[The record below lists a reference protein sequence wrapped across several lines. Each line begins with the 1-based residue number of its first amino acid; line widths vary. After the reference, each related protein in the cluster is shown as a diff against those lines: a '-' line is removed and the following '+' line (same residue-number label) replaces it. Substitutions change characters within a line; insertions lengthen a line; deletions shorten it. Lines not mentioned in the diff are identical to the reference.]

1 MKLKY
6 LVPALPVLLA
16 AFLLYFFPMK
26 YYDEVNEA
34 SKRFKVDKKL
44 IFAIIKIESN
54 FNKDAVSNKGAT
66 GLMQVMPS
74 TAEWILKKNAKDLDF
89 YNLYNPAHNI
99 EVGVMYLRY
108 LMDKYEGDVEKTL
121 IAYNAGPS
129 RVKDGSWKNI
139 EETRNYLVKYKIA
152 SRAYELVFLIRRLK

>member
-16 AFLLYFFPMK
+16 AFLIYFFPMK

-74 TAEWILKKNAKDLDF
+74 TAEWILKKNSRDSDF

-108 LMDKYEGDVEKTL
+108 LLDKYEGDVEKTL

-139 EETRNYLVKYKIA
+139 KETRNYLVKYKIA